1 MSTEQP
7 KGQRGAPAADALDP
21 IIRRFYQTITA
32 IGVVVLVVGAFW
44 VISQIWAPI
53 SIILFS
59 AFLVFILRTPVAF
72 LESKGVPRALGAAIM
87 YVVTLMVLAGIGLIF
102 VPVVAEQLLG
112 FVRSLPQYLQQAGA
126 FLSETFAQ
134 VNDFLEESGVQ
145 NVFATVSAELAKLAT
160 SLASNSATA
169 MFATATSIGVALVVA
184 ALSIIVGFW
193 VLKDLP
199 RLRIELYKLV
209 GPKRSEDV
217 RVVASA
223 FSRAL
228 GGYLRGMVVA
238 CICTGTLTFIAYS
251 IIGLPY
257 PLVLALFTGLMVF
270 IPFIGPSLAWIV
282 AGFVGLLISPLTG
295 ILAVVLTVASQISYD
310 NLVAP
315 RVMGGTVELHP
326 AIILIVIFTGAAL
339 GGIFGMLCAIPLT
352 AAAKAIFVY
361 YFEKKTGRQL
371 VSEKGA
377 LFKGQPSSLTD
388 PAQDAINGG
397 QRSTKLSSRLFKRKS
412 PEPVVDEII
421 LGEDSILSDDS
432 ILDEDIIEGK

>member
-1 MSTEQP
+1 MSNEQP
-7 KGQRGAPAADALDP
+7 EGSQNAPKPDAIDP
-21 IIRRFYQTITA
+21 IRRRFYQTITA

-72 LESKGVPRALGAAIM
+72 LESKRVPRGLGAAIM
-87 YVVTLMVLAGIGLIF
+87 YVVALMVIAGIALIF

-112 FVRSLPQYLQQAGA
+112 FVKSIPQYMQQVGT
-126 FLSETFAQ
+126 FVSETFTQ
-134 VNDFLEESGVQ
+134 VTDFLEESGVQ
-145 NVFATVSAELAKLAT
+145 NVIATVSAELAKLAT

-169 MFATATSIGVALVVA
+169 MFATATSIGIAIVVA

-199 RLRIELYKLV
+199 RFRVELYKLV
-209 GPKRSEDV
+209 GPRYSEDV

-238 CICTGTLTFIAYS
+238 CICTGTLTFIAYT

-282 AGFVGLLISPLTG
+282 AGFVGFLISPLTG

-326 AIILIVIFTGAAL
+326 GIILIAIFTGAAL

-352 AAAKAIFVY
+352 GAAKAIFVY
-361 YFEKKTGRQL
+361 YFEKRTGRQL

-377 LFKGQPSSLTD
+377 LFKGTPSSATD
-388 PAQDAINGG
+388 PAPGAEAG
-397 QRSTKLSSRLFKRKS
+397 QRPAKLSSRFFRKKKS
-412 PEPVVDEII
+412 LE
-421 LGEDSILSDDS
+421 SIE
-432 ILDEDIIEGK
+432 EDIILDDDIILDGDTIEGTKQ